1 MTDHPGTPTEGYP
14 RGVKL
19 GVDVGMVRVGVASSD
34 SGSLIATPV
43 RTMKRD
49 LKKKSDL
56 NILVREITERAAVQ
70 VFVGLPRNLSG
81 TESAS
86 TEMARGYA
94 LELANAI
101 ERAGLPVSVRLID
114 ERLSTVSAHRSLRQA
129 GLNTRNHRKVVDQVA
144 AVEILQHAIDMQ
156 RSQLRDVGDPVAAR
170 QRTSSPGD
178 PLTLTK
184 EPDITENSRE
194 RNLEL

>member
-1 MTDHPGTPTEGYP
+1 MTDHPAIPADDYP

-34 SGSLIATPV
+34 SGSLLATPV

-56 NILVREITERAAVQ
+56 NILVREITERDAVQ
-70 VFVGLPRNLSG
+70 VFVGLPRNLNGSD
-81 TESAS
+81 SAS
-86 TEMARGYA
+86 TDMARGYA
-94 LELANAI
+94 VELANAI
-101 ERAGLPVSVRLID
+101 ARAGLSVSVRLID

-170 QRTSSPGD
+170 QRIHSSGD
-178 PLTLTK
+178 PLTPTK
-184 EPDITENSRE
+184 EPDITDNSCE
-194 RNLEL
+194 RNPEL

>member
-1 MTDHPGTPTEGYP
+1 MTDHPANPTDDYP

-19 GVDVGMVRVGVASSD
+19 GVDVGMVRVGLASSD
-34 SGSLIATPV
+34 SGSLLATPV

-56 NILVREITERAAVQ
+56 NILIREITERDAVQ

-81 TESAS
+81 TDSAS
-86 TEMARGYA
+86 TDMARGYA

-101 ERAGLPVSVRLID
+101 ARASLAVSVRLID

-156 RSQLRDVGDPVAAR
+156 RSQLRDVGEPVAAR
-170 QRTSSPGD
+170 QRIHSPRD
-178 PLTLTK
+178 QLSPTK

>member
-1 MTDHPGTPTEGYP
+1 MTDTSASTGDYP
-14 RGVKL
+14 RGVKM

-34 SGSLIATPV
+34 SGSLLATPV

-56 NILVREITERAAVQ
+56 NILVREIAEREAVQ

-86 TEMARGYA
+86 AEMARGYA

-101 ERAGLPVSVRLID
+101 QRAGLTARVRLID

-129 GLNTRNHRKVVDQVA
+129 GLDTRDHRKVIDQAA
-144 AVEILQHAIDMQ
+144 AVEILQHAMDMQ
-156 RSQLRDVGDPVAAR
+156 RSQMRDVGDPVAAR
-170 QRTSSPGD
+170 KRTPPPGD
-178 PLTLTK
+178 PLTPNK
-184 EPDITENSRE
+184 EQDITENSRE
-194 RNLEL
+194 RNLDL

>member
-1 MTDHPGTPTEGYP
+1 MTETSPGTGDYP
-14 RGVKL
+14 RGVKI

-34 SGSLIATPV
+34 SGSLLATPV

-56 NILVREITERAAVQ
+56 NILVREIAEREAVQ

-86 TEMARGYA
+86 AEMARGYA

-101 ERAGLPVSVRLID
+101 QRAGLTASVRLID

-129 GLNTRNHRKVVDQVA
+129 GLNTRDHRKVVDQAA
-144 AVEILQHAIDMQ
+144 AVEILQHAMDMQ
-156 RSQLRDVGDPVAAR
+156 RSQMRDVGDPVAAR
-170 QRTSSPGD
+170 QRARPQGD
-178 PLTLTK
+178 PLTLNK
-184 EPDITENSRE
+184 EQDITENSRE

>member
-1 MTDHPGTPTEGYP
+1 MTDTSTGAGDYP
-14 RGVKL
+14 RGVKI
-19 GVDVGMVRVGVASSD
+19 GVDVGMVRVGLASSD
-34 SGSLIATPV
+34 SGSLLATPV

-56 NILVREITERAAVQ
+56 NILVREITERDAVQ
-70 VFVGLPRNLSG
+70 VFVGLPRNLNG

-86 TEMARGYA
+86 AEMARGYA

-101 ERAGLPVSVRLID
+101 QRAGLTAAVRLID

-129 GLNTRNHRKVVDQVA
+129 GLNTRDHRKVVDQAA
-144 AVEILQHAIDMQ
+144 AVEILQHAMDMQ
-156 RSQLRDVGDPVAAR
+156 RSQMRDVGDPVAAR
-170 QRTSSPGD
+170 QRTHSHGD
-178 PLTLTK
+178 PLTPTE